1 MGTFRGITGSM
12 NFSGGFLK
20 TSSAFLPSAYF
31 KFFEYPHNG
40 SSPYLPGKILKVS
53 SIHTS
58 AILQST
64 KELKV
69 ILGAGI
75 NLNVGVA
82 ALSIDVEGAAKKLTI
97 KFSQEKMNKICIF
110 IDIYDEQ

>member
-1 MGTFRGITGSM
+1 MGTFKGIAGSI
-12 NFSGGFLK
+12 NFSEGLLK
-20 TSSAFLPSAYF
+20 TSSAFFPSAYF

-53 SIHTS
+53 PIHTS

-75 NLNVGVA
+75 SLNFGVVVL
-82 ALSIDVEGAAKKLTI
+82 LSMEIEGATKKPII
-97 KFSQEKMNKICIF
+97 KLNQEKINKNCIF
-110 IDIYDEQ
+110 IDI

>member
-1 MGTFRGITGSM
+1 M

-75 NLNVGVA
+75 NLNVGVV
-82 ALSIDVEGAAKKLTI
+82 ALSMDVEGAKKLTI
-97 KFSQEKMNKICIF
+97 RFSQEKMNKICIF

>member
-1 MGTFRGITGSM
+1 M
-12 NFSGGFLK
+12 
-20 TSSAFLPSAYF
+20 PSAYF

-75 NLNVGVA
+75 NLNVGVV
-82 ALSIDVEGAAKKLTI
+82 ALSMDVEGAKKLTI
-97 KFSQEKMNKICIF
+97 RFSQEKINKICIF